1 MTPVP
6 LRDLHD
12 HLSDYVDQVEH
23 EHERIVVTRDGR
35 RVAVIL
41 SAGDFADLERTVDVL
56 TDPERL
62 ADLRM

>member
-6 LRDLHD
+6 LGDLHD

-35 RVAVIL
+35 RVAVLI
-41 SAGDFADLERTVDVL
+41 SAGDFADLEQTLDVL
-56 TDPERL
+56 IDPEL
-62 ADLRM
+62 ADLRR

>member
-12 HLSDYVDQVEH
+12 RLSDYVDKVEH

-35 RVAVIL
+35 RVAVLL
-41 SAGDFADLERTVDVL
+41 SAGDFAELEQTLDVL
-56 TDPERL
+56 TDPEP
-62 ADLRM
+62 ADLGT

>member
-12 HLSDYVDQVEH
+12 HLSDYVDKVEH

-35 RVAVIL
+35 RVAVLI
-41 SAGDFADLERTVDVL
+41 SAGDFAELEQTLDVL
-56 TDPERL
+56 IDPEL
-62 ADLRM
+62 ADLRK

>member
-12 HLSDYVDQVEH
+12 HLSDYVDKVEH

-35 RVAVIL
+35 RVAVLI
-41 SAGDFADLERTVDVL
+41 SAGYFAELEQTLDVL
-56 TDPERL
+56 IDPEL
-62 ADLRM
+62 ADLRK